1 MCDADEELIAVGQYD
16 ANAKRLH
23 PRVVLAGTK

>member
-16 ANAKRLH
+16 ANAKRLQ
-23 PRVVLAGTK
+23 PRVVFAGTK